1 MPLDPVSAIS
11 GAVKGV
17 TDLFNKKTERKTA
30 RDAGRAKLALAKQN
44 GDQEVT
50 LKDAEWE
57 SLSVEKSGET
67 WKDEYVTVLITLPLV
82 AILCGGVYFAF
93 TGDDRLLTG
102 TIEALAQLKELGVDM
117 GELMYIVVIAAV
129 GLKAWR
135 GLTK

>member
-1 MPLDPVSAIS
+1 MDPISAIS

-17 TDLFNKKTERKTA
+17 TDLFNKKTERKLA
-30 RDAGRAKLALAKQN
+30 NDAIKGKLAQAKIN
-44 GDQEVT
+44 GDHEVT

-57 SLSVEKSGET
+57 SLSVQGQGET
-67 WKDEYVTVLITLPLV
+67 WKDEYVTVLVTLPLV

-93 TGDDRLLTG
+93 SGDSRLLDG
-102 TIEALAQLKELGVDM
+102 TIEALARLKELGVDM

-135 GLTK
+135 GVKG